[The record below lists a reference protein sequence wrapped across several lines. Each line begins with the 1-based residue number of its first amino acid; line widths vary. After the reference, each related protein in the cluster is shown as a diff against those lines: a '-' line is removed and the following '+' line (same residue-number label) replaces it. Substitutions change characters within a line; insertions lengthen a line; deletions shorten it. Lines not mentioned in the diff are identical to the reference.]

1 MISSELLIFL
11 KSGVS
16 ISDTEEAR
24 VPWLFRNVVQMNI
37 EEEYQKRYASLLKK
51 ISYEVHPLGAG
62 ETIGLLARKY
72 NVTEQQIYDA
82 NPGKNLKER
91 ATKLQLGE
99 KINIPESAL
108 SFGNTL
114 SGKPL
119 STQINEA
126 AEWAGISPQ
135 VLAAMVD
142 VESSGKARATSHKG
156 AQGLGQLMPSIQK
169 AFGITDPYDPAQNLP
184 ATAMWFA
191 GLQKNAPGENEQ
203 EKVWHALMQYNW
215 SPAKF
220 NIWFHQSK
228 DPKLVPQETRKH
240 AKKVFDRLG
249 WRVPNAY
256 IAWYMPAITEVGI
269 SKPLR

>member
-1 MISSELLIFL
+1 
-11 KSGVS
+11 
-16 ISDTEEAR
+16 
-24 VPWLFRNVVQMNI
+24 MNI
-37 EEEYQKRYASLLKK
+37 EIEYYKRYSTLLKK
-51 ISYEVHPLGAG
+51 MAYEVHELGPG
-62 ETIGLLARKY
+62 ENIGLLARKY

-91 ATKLQLGE
+91 ATTLQLGE

-108 SFGNTL
+108 SFGNKLT
-114 SGKPL
+114 GKPL
-119 STQINEA
+119 NQQIQEA
-126 AEWAGISPQ
+126 ADWAGISPQ

-142 VESSGKARATSHKG
+142 VESGGKAGATSHKG

-191 GLQKNAPGENEQ
+191 GLMKNAPGTTEQ

-220 NIWFHQSK
+220 HTWYAQSK
-228 DPKLVPQETRKH
+228 DAKVVPQETKKH

-249 WRVPNAY
+249 WRVPNTY
-256 IAWYMPAITEVGI
+256 IAWYLPVISEVGI